1 MMLHKLMHNPVM
13 AYLRKPENTDCAK
26 LLMRLAV
33 GAIFIS
39 HGLMKFK
46 AGMPMITDFFGGLGI
61 PMPGVMAP
69 FISSLELVG
78 GILLVL
84 GLGARLFGALF
95 AATML
100 TAIATAFKWKFAHAE
115 LESLLLASS
124 LALVFMGAGKYS
136 LDALCMKKGA
146 GEHAAALPM
155 APKA

>member
-1 MMLHKLMHNPVM
+1 MMLHKLMHNPAT
-13 AYLRKPENTDCAK
+13 AYLRKSENTDGAK

-33 GAIFIS
+33 GAIFIN

-46 AGMPMITDFFGGLGI
+46 AGMPMIADFFGGLGI

-69 FISSLELVG
+69 FISSLELGG

-84 GLGARLFGALF
+84 GLGTRLFGALF

-100 TAIATAFKWKFAHAE
+100 TAIATAFKWKFAGAE

-136 LDALCMKKGA
+136 LDAMLMKKGA
-146 GEHAAALPM
+146 GEHDAALPM